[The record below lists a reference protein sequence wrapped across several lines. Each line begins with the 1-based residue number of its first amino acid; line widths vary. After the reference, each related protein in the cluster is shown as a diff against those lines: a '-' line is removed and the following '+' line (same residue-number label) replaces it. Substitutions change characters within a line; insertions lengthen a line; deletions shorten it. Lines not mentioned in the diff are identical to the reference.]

1 MSAHGEVA
9 LVRNRAHTTTT
20 AIGRQSFPAI
30 AGFVGVLTAAAAG
43 PFPGRNEVSPRFQP
57 RDRRYSSRAATL
69 SNTRIGRRH
78 VLGGEMNAGAAH
90 IQRSRIADY
99 MVRSH
104 LRRFAEEVPHERSR
118 VDTDGRV
125 DRLSRASQRP
135 QRRAPGPLRNDS
147 GGGLPLRVDSPKSL
161 RPRNGPPSIS
171 NDVAAW
177 KLRVCG

>member
-9 LVRNRAHTTTT
+9 LVKNRAHTTTT

-57 RDRRYSSRAATL
+57 RDRRCSSRAATL

-78 VLGGEMNAGAAH
+78 VLGGEMNAGVAH

-99 MVRSH
+99 MVQSH
-104 LRRFAEEVPHERSR
+104 LRRFAEEMPHERR
-118 VDTDGRV
+118 RIDTDGRV
-125 DRLSRASQRP
+125 DRLTRASRAPSDARQAPSGMIPVGAYPCAVDRPEITPPP
-135 QRRAPGPLRNDS
+135 QR
-147 GGGLPLRVDSPKSL
+147 
-161 RPRNGPPSIS
+161 
-171 NDVAAW
+171 AA
-177 KLRVCG
+177 KHL